1 MIECRTVGDLMA
13 ALQDLP
19 VDAPLCTLYGLG
31 VGAKRGLVVRGVW
44 SDSGGWALPG
54 DVVLDIDPVEGS

>member
-1 MIECRTVGDLMA
+1 MA